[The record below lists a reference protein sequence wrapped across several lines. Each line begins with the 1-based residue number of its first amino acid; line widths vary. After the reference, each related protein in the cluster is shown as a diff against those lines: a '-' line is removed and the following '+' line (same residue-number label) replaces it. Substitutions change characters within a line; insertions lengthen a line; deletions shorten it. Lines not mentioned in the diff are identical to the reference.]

1 MPLTPGAVK
10 GLLRVKSSRNEIQSW
25 ILWVKSCHE
34 GQYKDKD
41 RAGHQKRDSFFG
53 RMFFRVS
60 KSIICL
66 KSEIFPLKNFI
77 FLLAGCFLM
86 LFNFKLFST
95 WSYSSSF
102 LKILLIEKKISLSH
116 PQSVF
121 IAVCLGQRWGLWG
134 VVRGRVVLAQTAL
147 SGGGS
152 RCWSRGRYL
161 STFRVTHPWVQGM
174 HLCVTSSICLD
185 SSFWHVTLS
194 FSLTCRSTG

>member
-1 MPLTPGAVK
+1 MK
-10 GLLRVKSSRNEIQSW
+10 Y
-25 ILWVKSCHE
+25 CHDC
-34 GQYKDKD
+34 QYKDKN
-41 RAGHQKRDSFFG
+41 RAVHQKSDSFFG

-60 KSIICL
+60 TSIVCL
-66 KSEIFPLKNFI
+66 KSEILSLKNFI

-102 LKILLIEKKISLSH
+102 FKIFLIKKKNLSH

-121 IAVCLGQRWGLWG
+121 IAVCPRPGIGGWG

-152 RCWSRGRYL
+152 RCRLRGCHL
-161 STFRVTHPWVQGM
+161 PTFRVTNPWVQGR
-174 HLCVTSSICLD
+174 HLCVISSICLD
-185 SSFWHVTLS
+185 LSFWHVTLS
-194 FSLTCRSTG
+194 FSLTCRSMG